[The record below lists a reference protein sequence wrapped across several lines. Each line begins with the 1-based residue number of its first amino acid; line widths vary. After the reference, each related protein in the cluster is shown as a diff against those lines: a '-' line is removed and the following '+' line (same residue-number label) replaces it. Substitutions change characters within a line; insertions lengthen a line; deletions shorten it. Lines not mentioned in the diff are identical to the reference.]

1 MDFKRKFTC
10 LLAGASLLATASGS
24 AFAQDKTVKVGLLS
38 DFSGVFAQ
46 LAKDVED
53 AWMLALEERGG
64 EIAGYKVE
72 IIKEDAE
79 NSPQVGVQKANKLIK
94 QDDVA
99 IFGGSISSGVGIALA
114 GVADKEKVPFVA
126 GFSIADPLTGKF
138 CSPYVART
146 SFSANALQ
154 SAAGIYWA
162 NKGMKTAVFMG
173 PDYAAGQA
181 MLAGFKNGFES
192 AGGKVVLEELT
203 PFKTTKDWGPSL
215 LKAQQTGADMIYTF
229 YAGSEAVQVVKQH
242 AAFGMQEKMPLRG
255 AMWIYDEALW
265 DAMGG
270 VQMGAIH
277 VTNYTNALDTEA
289 SEKFEKA
296 FEAKYGRLPVASNA
310 MGYTNANAIF
320 GGLEKA
326 IEENGGELPEDK
338 AAIITA
344 LASLKFD
351 NDPRGPVHFNKD
363 NNAMQ
368 DELYMVQI
376 VEGPDGKPTHKVID
390 RFAYGEDLP
399 GCEMKK

>member
-1 MDFKRKFTC
+1 M
-10 LLAGASLLATASGS
+10 
-24 AFAQDKTVKVGLLS
+24 
-38 DFSGVFAQ
+38 
-46 LAKDVED
+46 
-53 AWMLALEERGG
+53 
-64 EIAGYKVE
+64 
-72 IIKEDAE
+72 
-79 NSPQVGVQKANKLIK
+79 
-94 QDDVA
+94 
-99 IFGGSISSGVGIALA
+99 
-114 GVADKEKVPFVA
+114 
-126 GFSIADPLTGKF
+126 
-138 CSPYVART
+138 ART

-154 SAAGIYWA
+154 SAAGAYWA
-162 NKGMKTAVFMG
+162 KQGVKTAVFMG

-181 MLAGFKNGFES
+181 MLAGFKNGFEA

-270 VQMGAIH
+270 VQMNAIH

-296 FEAKYGRLPVASNA
+296 FSDKYGRLPVASNA
-310 MGYTNANAIF
+310 MGYTNAVAIF
-320 GGLEKA
+320 DGLAKA
-326 IEENGGELPEDK
+326 IEENGGNLPEDK
-338 AAIITA
+338 AKIISA
-344 LASLKFD
+344 LASLKLD

-368 DELYMVQI
+368 DNLYMVQI

-390 RFAYGEDLP
+390 TFPYGEDLP
-399 GCEMKK
+399 GCNMK